1 MTDRTGNRG
10 SVSPAI
16 PWWDVPALLL
26 AILQMTAALAARGG
40 GDSSAAATT
49 EPQATDT
56 RDATA
61 EPQITNTRIVS
72 QATAAPATER
82 AEPEPTQQG
91 ILGRARDEGG
101 EMVKVKFTS
110 ISIGGGHTC
119 TVKTGGSVACWG
131 RDIWAGPRRQLGSSP
146 PSAPG
151 VNTPAG

>member
-1 MTDRTGNRG
+1 MGRSG
-10 SVSPAI
+10 
-16 PWWDVPALLL
+16 PALGDSTNDGRLWL
-26 AILQMTAALAARGG
+26 VGG
-40 GDSSAAATT
+40 GRVAATD
-49 EPQATDT
+49 EPQAADT

-91 ILGRARDEGG
+91 ILGRAGDEGG

-131 RDIWAGPRRQLGSSP
+131 DRFEAGGHRTG
-146 PSAPG
+146 
-151 VNTPAG
+151 